1 MIASYLNQTACI
13 HFPCI
18 LLRIRSATSNH
29 ESLNIGA
36 LLQKGHVPAT
46 FPADE
51 RELNMCCVACSSFYI
66 LPHSQS
72 LFKDDESDVESGLLS
87 KEEEGG
93 RKNKNVKDEDGGGGK
108 HSPTI
113 SSMMEKRHSGM
124 ADQFGTLRFRCEYIK
139 EHSELLVTLVGVLR

>member
-1 MIASYLNQTACI
+1 M
-13 HFPCI
+13 
-18 LLRIRSATSNH
+18 
-29 ESLNIGA
+29 
-36 LLQKGHVPAT
+36 
-46 FPADE
+46 
-51 RELNMCCVACSSFYI
+51 
-66 LPHSQS
+66 PHSQS